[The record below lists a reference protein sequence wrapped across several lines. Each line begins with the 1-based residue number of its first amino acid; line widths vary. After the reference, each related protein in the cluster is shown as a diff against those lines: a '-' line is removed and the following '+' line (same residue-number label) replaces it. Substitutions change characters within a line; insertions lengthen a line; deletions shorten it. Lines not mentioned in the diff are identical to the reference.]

1 MRSSSRRSLRRSN
14 RTPREQFIALAGVAA
29 GGPFLLSGFLLP
41 VFPSARFP
49 FRWLPFVGFLPL
61 GFLSRAFL
69 SLCLPE
75 RSRFATLL
83 GRSIFR
89 PFFGRMPSE
98 SGRDLPGCN
107 SLAFCDQSNPD
118 GAPRTVEKCHAMT
131 AWHFATK
138 TIGMDFPGWSG
149 FATLLQPG
157 VSRPFFSRRPSE
169 NGRDLP
175 RCDSQANPDHFSRPA
190 PPRPAPPCLPPDA
203 PPTPPAPPRRRP
215 PIGGPTQIET
225 FVTTQDAQL
234 FR

>member
-1 MRSSSRRSLRRSN
+1 MRSSPRRSLRRSN
-14 RTPREQFIALAGVAA
+14 RTPREQFIAPAGVAA
-29 GGPFLLSGFLLP
+29 GGPFLLLGFLLP

-118 GAPRTVEKCHAMT
+118 GAPRTVEKCHAAT

-190 PPRPAPPCLPPDA
+190 PPPAARRPARPP
-203 PPTPPAPPRRRP
+203 PPAAP

-225 FVTTQDAQL
+225 FVATRDVQL